1 MRWFGSI
8 CIMCCFTGKVEE
20 VKNTRIFARLGE
32 HGNQVIIYQM
42 SANVPKDLAMV
53 LPVPV
58 KAGAGEDAV
67 RFFDF
72 SKYATV
78 FDDLWE
84 LFPIPPSRGGDPFG
98 AAPAATGYSLKVVSV
113 GAYDA
118 SFVPSIADFG
128 RLDARF
134 RLPDEVWTKLP
145 GYEDFGFAVFKLK
158 PGNAQVHPM
167 AFSFPTA
174 LSGTVFF
181 PTLHIHDGKVHA
193 KETFDHTLYLQA
205 SAANLTRGGWEESP
219 ALAVTKVK
227 CGLTH
232 GMIRPEL
239 HVYQQVMRGT
249 FDNGDVVAK
258 VRAA

>member
-1 MRWFGSI
+1 MG
-8 CIMCCFTGKVEE
+8 IMCCFTGKVEE

-32 HGNQVIIYQM
+32 HGNQVLIYQM
-42 SANVPKDLAMV
+42 SVNAPQDLAMV
-53 LPVPV
+53 LPIPV

-67 RFFDF
+67 KFFDF
-72 SKYATV
+72 SKYENV
-78 FDDLWE
+78 FADLWE
-84 LFPIPPSRGGDPFG
+84 LFPPPVSRGADPFG
-98 AAPAATGYSLKVVSV
+98 AAPTAAVYSLKVVSV

-118 SFVPSIADFG
+118 SFVPTIADFS

-134 RLPDEVWTKLP
+134 RLPDGVWAKLP
-145 GYEDFGFAVFKLK
+145 GYADFGFAVFKLK

-174 LSGTVFF
+174 LADTVFF
-181 PTLHIHDGKVHA
+181 PTLHIHDGEVHA

-205 SAANLTRGGWEESP
+205 PASNLARGGWRESH

-239 HVYQQVMRGT
+239 HVYNQIMRGK

>member
-1 MRWFGSI
+1 MR
-8 CIMCCFTGKVEE
+8 IMCCFTGKVEE

-32 HGNQVIIYQM
+32 HGNQVVIYQM
-42 SANVPKDLAMV
+42 SVNAPQDLAMV
-53 LPVPV
+53 LPIPI
-58 KAGAGEDAV
+58 KEGTKEDAV

-72 SKYATV
+72 SKYDGV

-84 LFPIPPSRGGDPFG
+84 LFPAPRAFLGDPFG
-98 AAPAATGYSLKVVSV
+98 ALPVAEGPPLKVVSV

-118 SFVPSIADFG
+118 SFVPSISDFS

-134 RLPDEVWTKLP
+134 RLPEGVWAKLP
-145 GYEDFGFAVFKLK
+145 GYSDFGFAVFKLK

-174 LSGTVFF
+174 LADTVFF
-181 PTLHIHDGKVHA
+181 PTLHIHDGEVHA
-193 KETFDHTLYLQA
+193 KETFDHTLYLQGPA
-205 SAANLTRGGWEESP
+205 SNLARGGWSESP
-219 ALAVTKVK
+219 GLAVTKVK

-239 HVYQQVMRGT
+239 HVYRQTMRGQ

>member
-1 MRWFGSI
+1 MH
-8 CIMCCFTGKVEE
+8 IMCCFTGKVEE

-42 SANVPKDLAMV
+42 SVNAPQDLAMV
-53 LPVPV
+53 LPIPV
-58 KAGAGEDAV
+58 KEGVGEDAV
-67 RFFDF
+67 KFFDF
-72 SKYATV
+72 SKYEDV
-78 FDDLWE
+78 FEDLWE
-84 LFPIPPSRGGDPFG
+84 LFPPPRSSLADPFG
-98 AAPAATGYSLKVVSV
+98 AAPAAAGHSLKVVSV

-118 SFVPSIADFG
+118 SFVPTIADFS

-134 RLPDEVWTKLP
+134 RLPEGVWAKLP
-145 GYEDFGFAVFKLK
+145 GYADFGFAVFKLK

-174 LSGTVFF
+174 LTDTVFF
-181 PTLHIHDGKVHA
+181 PTLHIHDGEVHA
-193 KETFDHTLYLQA
+193 KEIFDHTLYLQA
-205 SAANLTRGGWEESP
+205 PASNLARGGWHESP

-239 HVYQQVMRGT
+239 HVYNQIMRGI